1 MLKNTF
7 KEQLEI
13 PMSKVCPFR
22 LCPLLLI
29 SDIEGAKK
37 TYIKIKGAK
46 TDFNQDLAAFLD
58 RCGRQLVFKCK
69 NQEAIQSGFAVF
81 FSLVIATL
89 YID

>member
-29 SDIEGAKK
+29 SD
-37 TYIKIKGAK
+37 IKGAK

-69 NQEAIQSGFAVF
+69 NQEAMQSRCAVF

-89 YID
+89 YIH